1 MIPVIVKKRS
11 DDRSSFDNCRRSDVE
26 RAGYRNEWS
35 AMANAL
41 AMLTAEFAMQTRGQK
56 NR

>member
-11 DDRSSFDNCRRSDVE
+11 DDRSSFDNCRRTDVE